1 MKKILKRKSLADIR
15 SVTRRL
21 LKKQIQME
29 IPVQG
34 LDPAPPLSENK
45 EEAKAAAETA
55 ALLEEA
61 TE

>member
-1 MKKILKRKSLADIR
+1 
-15 SVTRRL
+15 
-21 LKKQIQME
+21 ME

-45 EEAKAAAETA
+45 EGAKAAAETA

-61 TE
+61 AELGQGAAVVTAAEQV